1 MARLGVLERDVLEAI
16 ETLPE
21 GDRAGGDIA
30 AEIGRKYGRKQS
42 VPSTYTTLTRL
53 EDKGLV
59 SVQTTEP
66 TRVRGGRRKKVYSVT
81 DKGRASLESDRVPM
95 PVRTAK
101 LVTKVSVT
109 RMEEASKGTSYWVTI
124 TNSLNQSTTPYTSRI
139 LDQALMEADEW
150 AAFFGVPMTPYFDET
165 GTEIKPSMTLHNFDE
180 DDERL
185 EVV

>member
-1 MARLGVLERDVLEAI
+1 MARLGVLERDILEAI
-16 ETLPE
+16 KAFP
-21 GDRAGGDIA
+21 DRDLAGGDIA

-59 SVQTTEP
+59 SVETTEP
-66 TRVRGGRRKKVYSVT
+66 TRVRGGRRKKVYRVT

-101 LVTKVSVT
+101 LVTKVSVM
-109 RMEEASKGTSYWVTI
+109 RMEESKGTSYWVTI
-124 TNSLNQSTTPYTSRI
+124 TNSLNQSTTPYTSHI

-180 DDERL
+180 DDERS
-185 EVV
+185 ETV